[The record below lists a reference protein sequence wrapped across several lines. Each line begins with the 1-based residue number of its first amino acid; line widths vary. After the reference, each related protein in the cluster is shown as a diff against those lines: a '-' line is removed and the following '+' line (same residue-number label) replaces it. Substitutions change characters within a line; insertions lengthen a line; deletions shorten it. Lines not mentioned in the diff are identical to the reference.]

1 VPLSGPGYDLFKTN
15 LLGLGSQIQNASQ
28 YVGHPYTIGDFDA
41 LTIMALAMVKA
52 NSTSPKDYNS
62 HITKVTAPSSGA
74 TVVHNYADGL
84 SALKAG
90 KTIQY
95 VGASGPLV
103 FNKYHSAGRAFSYD
117 DYDPSTQSM
126 NPTSVIPGAALNS

>member
-1 VPLSGPGYDLFKTN
+1 M
-15 LLGLGSQIQNASQ
+15 GLGSQVQDPGQ
-28 YVGHPYTIGDFDA
+28 YIGHPYTIGDFDA
-41 LTIMALAMVKA
+41 VTIMALAMVAA
-52 NSTSPKDYNS
+52 NSTSSKVYNS
-62 HITKVTAPSSGA
+62 YVTKVTAPSAGA

-117 DYDPSTQSM
+117 DYDPTTQAM
-126 NPTSVIPGAALNS
+126 NPTTVIPGTALNG